1 MGEKYIIWHI
11 EGGLGKNV
19 AATSLLKS
27 LKEKYVDRK
36 IIIVASYP
44 DIFIN
49 NLNIYRV
56 YRVGNTQYFYDDF
69 IKNKDTIVF
78 RHEPYYQTNH
88 FHKRKHLIE
97 NWCELLN
104 IDYENQTPDIQFNLV
119 QERVGLKWRREKPI
133 LLMQTNGGP
142 ITSELPY
149 SWTRD
154 IPFDI
159 SLQIA
164 EKYKEE
170 YHIIQVCKPSSR
182 KIPEVEVI
190 NQEMSNIDLF
200 TLLTYSSKRILIDS
214 CLQHVAA
221 AFNLESSVLWIGT
234 SPKVFG
240 YTIHN
245 NIVANPPTGNIKH
258 PNSYLFDYSFEG
270 FAYECPYYSINEM
283 FDVDKLLEKI

>member
-1 MGEKYIIWHI
+1 MEEKYIVWHI

-27 LKEKYVDRK
+27 LKEKYTDRK
-36 IIIVASYP
+36 IIVVASYP

-49 NLNIYRV
+49 NPNIYRV

-69 IKNKDTIVF
+69 IKDKDTIVF
-78 RHEPYYQTNH
+78 RHEPYYETNH

-97 NWCELLN
+97 NWCELLKL
-104 IDYENQTPDIQFNLV
+104 DYENQTPDIQLNLV
-119 QERVGLKWRREKPI
+119 QERIGLKWYREKPI
-133 LLMQTNGGP
+133 LLIQTNGGP
-142 ITSELPY
+142 INSELPY

-182 KIPEVEVI
+182 KIPDAEVI
-190 NQEMSNIDLF
+190 DQEMSNIDLF

-245 NIVANPPTGNIKH
+245 NIVANTPTGNIKH
-258 PNSYLFDYSFEG
+258 PNSYLFDYSFDG
-270 FAYECPYYSINEM
+270 FAFECPYYSIDEM
-283 FDVDKLLEKI
+283 FDINKLLEKI

>member
-1 MGEKYIIWHI
+1 MEEKYLIWHI

-19 AATSLLKS
+19 ASTSLLKT

-49 NLNIYRV
+49 NPHIYRV
-56 YRVGNTQYFYDDF
+56 YRVGNTQYFYDDY
-69 IKNKDTIVF
+69 IKDRDTIIF
-78 RHEPYYQTNH
+78 RHEPYYETNH
-88 FHKRKHLIE
+88 INKRKHLIE
-97 NWCELLN
+97 NWCELLKV
-104 IDYENQTPDIQFNLV
+104 DYENQLPELHFNLV
-119 QERVGLKWRREKPI
+119 QERNVTKWMREKPI
-133 LLMQTNGGP
+133 MIIQTNGGP
-142 ITSELPY
+142 SNSEMVY

-164 EKYKEE
+164 DKYREE

-182 KIPEVEVI
+182 KIPNVEVI
-190 NQEMSNIDLF
+190 DYELSNMELF
-200 TLLTYSSKRILIDS
+200 SLLNLSTKRILIDS

-240 YTIHN
+240 YTIHD
-245 NIVANPPTGNIKH
+245 NIVANTPTGNIKH
-258 PNSYLFDYSFEG
+258 PNSYLFDYSFDG
-270 FAYECPYYSINEM
+270 FAFECPYYSIEEM
-283 FDVDKLLEKI
+283 FDINKLLEKL